1 MRDWEIDKALTDR
14 AIPKVKSIMGCF
26 LFRAGGVIEDCKQA
40 TDIILCE
47 GGDHATAVRLRSD
60 SYRARYGEQFTI
72 RYDRPSGAM
81 SELQKIMSGYA
92 QWMFYGFIDDSA
104 NLTAYVILKLNFLR
118 CYLWD
123 QRMALDA
130 FYIGKNTD
138 DSSQFLAIPLADLPK
153 NVIAHRWVKT
163 LDNKQTGVK
172 QIIAGSLGKA
182 A

>member
-1 MRDWEIDKALTDR
+1 MQDWELDKLLTDR
-14 AIPKVKSIMGCF
+14 AMQRVKAVLGCL
-26 LFRAGGVIEDCKQA
+26 LFRAGDTVEDTKQA
-40 TDIILCE
+40 TDLILCE
-47 GGDHATAVRLRSD
+47 SGDHATAVRLRSD
-60 SYRARYGEQFTI
+60 RYRQKYGDQFTI

-104 NLTAYVILKLNFLR
+104 TLTAYTILKLNFLR

-138 DSSQFLAIPLADLPK
+138 DSSQFLAIPLADLPR
-153 NVIAHRWVKT
+153 NVIAHQWAKPI
-163 LDNKQTGVK
+163 DNKQTGVK
-172 QIIAGSLGKA
+172 QISANLGKRA